1 MSAHTPAP
9 WIAERDP
16 CHFDTLSTVTAAPN
30 GRMIVQVGGTAAFAG
45 RVAEQEANTR
55 LIAAAPDLLAALV
68 ECADDLHAEINA
80 RCCDMLSSGV
90 VANER
95 RYERDMQPVVTARAV
110 IAKATGVTQEPPK
123 QEASPRLIAAAPDLL
138 EALRLWVVFDK
149 TGTPNGEFNNAIKA
163 TYAAIAKA
171 TEL

>member
-1 MSAHTPAP
+1 MSNHTPAP
-9 WIAERDP
+9 WTAERDP
-16 CHFDTLSTVTAAPN
+16 CHFDTLSTVTAGRN
-30 GRMIVQVGGTAAFAG
+30 GRMVVQVGGVLASGF
-45 RVAEQEANTR
+45 VEQEANTR

-90 VANER
+90 AANER
-95 RYERDMQPVVTARAV
+95 RYERDMQPVVTARAA

-138 EALRLWVVFDK
+138 AALQLWVAFDK
-149 TGTPNGEFNNAIKA
+149 NAGRGEYENVMKA
-163 TYAAIAKA
+163 TYVAIAKA
-171 TEL
+171 TKL